1 MNGRAMSEYA
11 DLSATGDAME
21 YTDAEVEAGVEYRYR
36 VASVNSSREG
46 GKSAWVNIRAGS

>member
-21 YTDAEVEAGVEYRYR
+21 YTDAEVEAGVECRYR
-36 VASVNSSREG
+36 LASVNSSREG
-46 GKSAWVNIRAGS
+46 GKSAWVDIRAGS